1 MIDDWDTLTYTLG
14 HDVVVAVR
22 RAIWERHGNAT
33 EWAVLVIG
41 DFRAGLINEA
51 CSYCSVH
58 RRATY
63 DDVVAANLAARE
75 GYDSEEVM
83 SWTSDFAKAYRQV
96 AQSVKQLHLTVVA
109 QWCPHLKKAVF
120 NISAGQLF
128 GGKTPPRK
136 LQSASSMVVLLDR
149 PHVWITITTHC

>member
-1 MIDDWDTLTYTLG
+1 MG

-33 EWAVLVIG
+33 EWAVRVID
-41 DFRAGLINEA
+41 DFRAGLINDA

-58 RRATY
+58 RPATH
-63 DDVVAANLAARE
+63 DDVVASVMVARE
-75 GYDSEEVM
+75 GYGSEEVM

-109 QWCPHLKKAVF
+109 QWCPHLKKSVF
-120 NISAGQLF
+120 IISAGQLF
-128 GGKTPPRK
+128 GGKTPPQNFSRHPAWWCY
-136 LQSASSMVVLLDR
+136 LMAPMYGL
-149 PHVWITITTHC
+149 P